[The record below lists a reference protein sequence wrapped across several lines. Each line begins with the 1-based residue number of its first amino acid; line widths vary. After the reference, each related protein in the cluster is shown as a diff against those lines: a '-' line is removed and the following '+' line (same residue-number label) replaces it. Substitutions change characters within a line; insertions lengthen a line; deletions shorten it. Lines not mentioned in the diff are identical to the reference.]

1 MPVNSEST
9 SDWGGACY
17 KIGKSS
23 IKNSYG
29 GNSYNQTKAGFDASL
44 VTNRYG
50 DYTEVNPLYESC
62 LICISY

>member
-1 MPVNSEST
+1 MPVNDEST

-29 GNSYNQTKAGFDASL
+29 GGSHNQTKAGFNASR